1 MPSVSISPQHF
12 GRPIGLSVG
21 RMEPQRNWG
30 CREQPCCPECSGL
43 EFPIYPERRSG
54 RSIERFVRV
63 MGGLS
68 SRLKDESSAG
78 LRVMEAVAS

>member
-1 MPSVSISPQHF
+1 LLAKMQRLEISN
-12 GRPIGLSVG
+12 LS
-21 RMEPQRNWG
+21 R
-30 CREQPCCPECSGL
+30 
-43 EFPIYPERRSG
+43 RRSG
-54 RSIERFVRV
+54 RSIERFVRA